1 MGAAGVSD
9 PFHEG
14 AATAQARRRR
24 SLAIALLLAAFVAV
38 VFAVTVVKLA
48 QNAG

>member
-1 MGAAGVSD
+1 MSD

-14 AATAQARRRR
+14 ALAAQARRRR

-38 VFAVTVVKLA
+38 VFVVTMVRLA